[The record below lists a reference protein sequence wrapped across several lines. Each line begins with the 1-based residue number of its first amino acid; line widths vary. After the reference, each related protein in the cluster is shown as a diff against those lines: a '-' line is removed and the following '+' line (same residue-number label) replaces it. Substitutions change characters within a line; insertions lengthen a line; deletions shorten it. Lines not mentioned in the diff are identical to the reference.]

1 MVTPD
6 YIAGFIRA
14 NNTFLHQLVFDPVT
28 RTERPLTPYPE
39 DLEEACRRGDL
50 AYCGSYSPPTT
61 ALQLALGNLDL
72 YSLDQVSYHCPDSRP
87 EVQQSRYGPRASH
100 PSIWRRDGQVVNK
113 GLKVFN
119 GGRQEVSAGD
129 QVISNDCQ
137 VVSGGGHEVSKAQVR
152 TVQNS
157 EPVER
162 KRKAVEQETRKTG
175 EQKTVSEQKIAELLL
190 SPSPPEK
197 RARKED
203 KMKRLVGDTGG
214 GRPGLVSKYFSPD
227 VDKVKE
233 NPGVSGRR
241 TATLPGE
248 SGAWFEEI
256 SRPTSLQGRLVYNPG
271 EGASSVLHDISNSP
285 DKDQQKLQVET
296 PERVQRR
303 NPFAKKV
310 SVSII
315 SPPPSISSQESS
327 TSSPSVPSS
336 QLSLYSMD
344 GDSINFSQDTASSQE
359 TTVSVQSSEEV
370 GCLSSQEL
378 GTTSSLEVNLPP
390 SQEVSH
396 PPSQEVSH
404 PPSPAP
410 RLGLSRFVF
419 SGPRGGK
426 QGVAGDLRRSWSGGS
441 VLTGSQPVTKLN
453 SVLTSSQPVTKLG
466 PARVSGLARSKAP
479 SAGMKQASLLS
490 MFSRQEKKADLG
502 SK

>member
-1 MVTPD
+1 M
-6 YIAGFIRA
+6 
-14 NNTFLHQLVFDPVT
+14 
-28 RTERPLTPYPE
+28 
-39 DLEEACRRGDL
+39 
-50 AYCGSYSPPTT
+50 
-61 ALQLALGNLDL
+61 
-72 YSLDQVSYHCPDSRP
+72 
-87 EVQQSRYGPRASH
+87 
-100 PSIWRRDGQVVNK
+100 
-113 GLKVFN
+113 
-119 GGRQEVSAGD
+119 
-129 QVISNDCQ
+129 ISNDSQ
-137 VVSGGGHEVSKAQVR
+137 VVSGGGQMVGGGGHEVSRAQV
-152 TVQNS
+152 TVQKS
-157 EPVER
+157 EPGER

-175 EQKTVSEQKIAELLL
+175 ELKTVAEEKIAELLL

-197 RARKED
+197 KARKED

-214 GRPGLVSKYFSPD
+214 GRPGHVSKYFSPD

-233 NPGVSGRR
+233 NPGVCGRR

-271 EGASSVLHDISNSP
+271 EGASSVLQDISNSP
-285 DKDQQKLQVET
+285 PDKEQKKLQVET

-344 GDSINFSQDTASSQE
+344 GDSINFSQDTASSQG

-370 GCLSSQEL
+370 VCLSSQEL
-378 GTTSSLEVNLPP
+378 VTTSSREVNLPP
-390 SQEVSH
+390 SQEVL
-396 PPSQEVSH
+396 H

-410 RLGLSRFVF
+410 RLGLSRFAF

-441 VLTGSQPVTKLN
+441 VLTGSQPVSKLS
-453 SVLTSSQPVTKLG
+453 SVLPSSQPVTKLG